1 MASFPDLRPNRRL
14 AKAES
19 TAAPGNKARLL
30 LAASTALLLT
40 ASLAVSEL
48 ATLRGAR
55 AHDAS
60 VFLTRELGPP
70 LDRASLVRLPARATP
85 RLVKPALGGKL
96 EIRDGGL
103 KVTSGHASVSL
114 RFGKARGAWRGH
126 QHGVQRKLP
135 FGSEAIVLG
144 LNRVEQSL
152 TVDERQGTRTWRW
165 RLDAVKLA
173 PRLTADGTVRFADGK
188 TDSGLRILPVVVFD
202 KRGTDITPQG
212 LRWSLERAGKT
223 RWLQLRLN
231 DADLPLPY
239 VIDPIALVAAC
250 PGGGCANSTATNATS
265 VTVTRPASVATG
277 SLMLAHVT
285 LRNNDTITAPAGWTT
300 TGNLRTSGA
309 LLEQRIYYRIATAAD
324 TAGTTY
330 QWSWT
335 TSSDGAAAILAY
347 SGTDATNPIDVAA
360 TDNAG
365 SGTTATATGLTTTQ
379 DNDMIDALYGAQGQS
394 GPSPTLTQN
403 GGQSL
408 TQEYAISSGSSPASK
423 AIATGADGTLAT
435 AGATGNKTATIST
448 STPWVAHLVALMPPL
463 AVDGAGTLTTATTN
477 VSASQTGNT
486 ITFTYTAAAG
496 GMNNGSLTLVVP
508 AGWTAPSTVSN
519 NAGYTTAST
528 GTVSV
533 AAQTITVSSLTL
545 SGGGTMTLTYGSKS
559 GGGSGATATASTG
572 AQTWQAR
579 QKARS
584 AGTLTN
590 LGSSPSITVN
600 AANGSGT
607 LTTLTSVMSA
617 SQTGRTITFTYTAAT
632 GGINNGTVTLVV
644 PSGWTAPSITSNNA
658 GYTTAS
664 AGTVSV
670 ASQTITV
677 SSLTI
682 AGGSTFTITYG
693 DTSGG
698 GTGATAT
705 ATTGAQTWQAQSK
718 STAGGSLAN
727 LGSSP
732 SITVYAA
739 DGTGT
744 LTTPTSVVSA
754 SQTGRTIIFTYTA
767 ATGGINNGSV
777 TLVVPAGWSAPSTT
791 GANAGYTTASSGTV
805 SLASQTI
812 TVSSLTIAGGST
824 FTITYGSTASGGP
837 GATATSST
845 GAQTWQAQEKST
857 SASSL
862 ANLGTSPSITVYAAD
877 GSGALTTPTTSVPFA
892 SSGNTLTFTY
902 TAAMGGISDGSVT
915 LVVPAGWNAP
925 STTGPSGGYT
935 TASAGTVSVASQ
947 TITVSSLTLAG
958 GSTFTI
964 TYGNTGSGGAGATA
978 PSSSGAQTW
987 QVQEKSTSASSL
999 ANLGASPSVTVVAPD
1014 GSGTLTTPTG
1024 SVNSVATGRT
1034 ITFTYTVAAGGISN
1048 GSVTT
1053 VVPAGWS
1060 APSTTGSNAG
1070 YTTSSSGTV
1079 SVAGQTITVSSV
1091 TLSGGSTFTITYGD
1105 TGSGG
1110 PGATAPVSAG
1120 AQTWQAQGKSSSS
1133 GTLTNLAA
1141 SPSITVNDPTAPSAP
1156 GLSFGS
1162 FTSASATGTTVYIR
1176 QGTAGGFTVT
1186 GTSSDAESGID
1197 HLTFATGL
1205 GTGWTGG
1212 GADSSSPYAGAYT
1225 FNSSATAPAGSQ
1237 DVTATNGWALTSSAT
1252 PFAVVADT
1260 TAPAVTAPTVATGYH
1275 TALSVPVTKNGGT
1288 DGGSGVDNTTST
1300 VQRDE
1305 IGLTNGSCGTFPSSW
1320 SSVTL
1325 VGGNDTTVVAGNC
1338 YRYRELLSDNVG
1350 NQGTSAASN
1359 NAKVDTTAPSTPSLA
1374 FGALSPNAY
1383 YDGSGTL
1390 YVRPSAGGTFT
1401 VTASSTDAQSGIG
1414 SYTFGTLNSNGGA
1427 NFGGSQTGDHFDYT
1441 FGASTTAPST
1451 VRTVSSTNGAGTGS
1465 ANATYS
1471 LAADTTAP
1479 SVTAPTVPG
1488 GYYTSNS
1495 VPVTKN
1501 GGSDGGSNVDASTS
1515 TLERDAAT
1523 LTNGAC
1529 GSFPGSWSTV
1539 TLSAGNDTTVTNGH
1553 CYEYRE
1559 LLSDHVG
1566 NQGTSGASNIAKVDS
1581 QGPANSIALSN
1592 VSPVGTALKNGSTV
1606 YYRGSAVGSFKLTN
1620 GVTDGE
1626 SGPASSASAALGGTT
1641 GGWSH
1646 TPSTVSTPSGGPY
1659 DSNTFSWNAGT
1670 TSTPTEVLTAADQA
1684 GNTTS
1689 SATLTF
1695 ANDSNAPAGGALT
1708 VNGTA
1713 ATGGGSSSYSATG
1726 SFPIDVRTN
1735 YTEAQ
1740 SGSESGLASSTL
1752 TRESATL
1759 TANSCG
1765 SFGSASTITGAPA
1778 QSLSTGCYL
1787 YTLAA
1792 TDNVGN
1798 SVSITTVVKVD
1809 TDNPSV
1815 SLTDPGTPVAGTIS
1829 LSATASDP
1837 STDIQQVVFER
1848 APAGGSTWTAIGTD
1862 TTSPYTASWDTTA
1875 VSDGQYDVRAVAT
1888 DETNHTNASL
1898 VASRRVDNTAPAT
1911 TIDATPT
1918 DPSNGA
1924 TPTFSFSSSEAGSTF
1939 ECRVDG
1945 AGWTACS
1952 TPETLGALGAGS
1964 HTFDVRAADAAGNT
1978 DATPASHTW
1987 TIDLTAPDTT
1997 IDSAPSNPSGNTTPT
2012 LAFSSSEPGS
2022 TFECRIDS
2030 GSWTSCSSP
2039 DSLSPALTEGSHTFD
2054 VRAIDQAGNADPTP
2068 ASHTWIIDSGAPS
2081 VTITAPLTYL
2091 NGSDTNNYVVTATT
2105 ADADVAQVDFYECS
2119 NASANC
2125 ATGAWLQFG
2134 TDSSAPY
2141 TATWSTPAFDGL
2153 KSIRAVAVDAA
2164 TNTGEDVRDIT
2175 IDRTAPTGVTVGYP
2189 NGYVTGSYAVTTNNG
2204 SDSDVNG
2211 STGSLE
2217 RRTGDLASNACSSY
2231 SGWAA
2236 ATSPDT
2242 LASGK
2247 CAEYRYS
2254 VADNAGNVALAT
2266 SVNEVKSDT
2275 AAPTTTLADP
2285 GANLRQTITLG
2296 AGASDTDG
2304 SGVNSVAFER
2314 RPAGGGSW
2322 TTIATDGSAPYSI
2335 SFDTTTVADGL
2346 YDLRSVATDVAGNV
2360 ETSPSVVANLRI
2372 DNTAP
2377 SATMLSPG
2385 DPVGGTVSLTSNT
2398 GDTGGSGIATVSY
2411 ELAPNG
2417 GSFNSQPASWD
2428 TTLLSDGLYD
2438 LRVIATDVAG
2448 NTKASTAV
2456 TTRVDNTPPA
2466 LNFTSPATGSVVT
2479 GTVSLVGSATDA
2491 SPASPPITFAYKLHS
2506 DPPSAY
2512 AVTGSSWNTAL
2523 LPSGDDLYDLRAR
2536 ATDDAANTTNVENT
2550 SVRVDNAP
2558 PTVAITAPAAAINGS
2573 LPSPTTFAAN
2583 ASDPAGSG
2591 VSQVEFFECTDQ
2603 SNDCSSGVW
2612 SPLGTVPAPGP
2623 YSVSWAIPAADGNHA
2638 LAAVATD
2645 NAGHTATAIRNVD
2658 VDRTAPN
2665 TSIVT
2670 KPADPSNGI
2679 PSFTFTSTEL
2689 GSTFECSIDGGG
2701 FAPCT
2706 SPRTVPGLTDNSHT
2720 FQVRATDAAGN
2731 TDATPD
2737 SWTWHRD
2744 TNAPN
2749 ATLDNPGSNVRQ
2761 VVTLTSAENDPPAN
2775 GYQSGIAS
2783 AAFEYSANGTTWASI
2798 GTNTSPPFDN
2808 VLWNTALVADGIYQL
2823 RIIVSD
2829 AAGNS
2834 TTDVLGSTIRID
2846 NTPPTTSQN
2855 DPGQSLRATKTL
2867 TGSASDAGSGI
2878 DHVDFE
2884 RAPTGGGSWTTIAT
2898 DSTPGDGF
2906 QASFDTTSVSDGHY
2920 DFRTAAY
2927 DVAGN
2932 QAAATPVT
2940 DRLVDNTPPDATIS
2954 SPGAYLRGAVNLTSS
2969 TSDPG
2974 GSNASGVV
2982 TVAYEY
2988 STNGGSTWQSTGS
3001 NFNSSAVPDGNV
3013 DLRVIATDAAGNITA
3028 SAPVTSFVDNT
3039 KPSTTDNAPSGWQST
3054 PVTVTLNPNDGGSGV
3069 NVTEYSVDGNPS
3081 YTVGTSV
3088 IIPAPADGSNDG
3100 SHTIAYFSVDNAGNI
3115 ETIKSTTVL
3124 IDATPPTCASCSAA
3138 DYLRGTV
3145 DLSADPDTTGSG
3157 IKSVTFEY
3165 TDAGDSTWSA
3175 IGTDTTGPG
3184 PYTASWDTT
3193 PVPDGHYDLRILIT
3207 DNADNVTTTDLP
3219 DKVVDNTAPDV
3230 ALVGAPTEGQLVSG
3244 TIGIAA
3250 SAADATSPVA
3260 AVKFYVGGSLLGTD
3274 STAPF
3279 SLNWNTTTGADGG
3292 ATIQVI
3298 VEDMAGNTATSAV
3311 RNVSVDNVSP
3321 TPTLADPGLY
3331 LSGTV
3336 SLSASSDPDTTQ
3348 ADFERRTA
3356 GGGSWVTIASDTTM
3370 PWGTSFNTSAL
3381 ADGLYDFRAIATDAT
3396 GHTGTSPIRANV
3408 RIDNTSPAGSLTS
3421 PAGGSTVGGPSVTLS
3436 GSYSDAGS
3444 GIASVHYEL
3453 RPTGGGSWTTIATST
3468 SAPFSATW
3476 DATTVASGS
3485 YDLQPVLTD
3494 RAGNTFTGATRTIT
3508 VDVSAPTV
3516 VLANPGATISGSV
3529 TLNATVTGSGATQV
3543 AFAAS
3548 PAGGASWTSVG
3559 TDTTAPWS
3567 ATFNTSLLPDGVY
3580 DIRATVSDSL
3590 GNTAFDT
3597 VTSIRVDNTA
3607 PRVVSSTPPEGS
3619 TVTSAN
3625 AIGLVTSEP
3634 ATPLN
3639 VTLDGGTTVAP
3650 VVSGSHIDFGTGTL
3664 APGAHTLSGELQ
3676 DSSGKRAP
3684 FRVHFTIWS
3693 PSGSSLAPPVNKN
3706 TSAATSTTVESAD
3719 GFAAATMPAGAWS
3732 TSGADWLIL
3741 RITPVAAPSGLT
3753 NGFGSGPEALDV
3765 TARWALAGTEVHQF
3779 NRPIGILMRTTEMG
3793 LVPATFENGQWR
3805 VIARVPSAGTLPVGW
3820 DDGFWTDGAGFHLL
3834 TKHLSVF
3841 ALLHDLRAP
3850 NAPQNV
3856 RGYLGPTGLTLRWTP
3871 GSDNSGTYDFVTVFS
3886 DSTDTGHYG
3895 VDYTTANIGSWS
3907 VGDPRIFR
3915 LKETDLAGNESAL
3928 TRPLRPV
3935 PSLIGKTPDQV
3946 AALLAPLGLS
3956 VGSISYGGT
3965 GPAGTV
3971 TGPANLVL
3979 AEEGGSIDLIV
3990 SEGGPGTRLAF
4001 KVVTAPKIK
4010 PAKRRAI
4017 GARVMVTRASRVT
4030 AQLFSPRRV
4039 KLYTWR
4045 FSVKAGRTIVKLRL
4059 PRQVRHTGVYSMR
4072 WTARSGRETVV
4083 RKLTI
4088 RLVRTR
4094 ARSTQPVQV
4103 LLAGGAATSIRGDF
4117 KLRKGRVVSSAS
4129 IEPTFDAAANRRTD
4143 VHVIVVDVDQF
4154 GVGLISDLHAVFPS
4168 AKLVALTSSPKQ
4180 MVNSLRAGASIAFP
4194 RSTPAPTLVRVIRRL
4209 LGGPAKPVRSKPAKR
4224 HIAGSSS
4231 L

>member
-1 MASFPDLRPNRRL
+1 M
-14 AKAES
+14 
-19 TAAPGNKARLL
+19 
-30 LAASTALLLT
+30 
-40 ASLAVSEL
+40 
-48 ATLRGAR
+48 
-55 AHDAS
+55 
-60 VFLTRELGPP
+60 
-70 LDRASLVRLPARATP
+70 
-85 RLVKPALGGKL
+85 
-96 EIRDGGL
+96 
-103 KVTSGHASVSL
+103 
-114 RFGKARGAWRGH
+114 
-126 QHGVQRKLP
+126 
-135 FGSEAIVLG
+135 
-144 LNRVEQSL
+144 
-152 TVDERQGTRTWRW
+152 
-165 RLDAVKLA
+165 
-173 PRLTADGTVRFADGK
+173 
-188 TDSGLRILPVVVFD
+188 
-202 KRGTDITPQG
+202 
-212 LRWSLERAGKT
+212 
-223 RWLQLRLN
+223 
-231 DADLPLPY
+231 
-239 VIDPIALVAAC
+239 
-250 PGGGCANSTATNATS
+250 
-265 VTVTRPASVATG
+265 
-277 SLMLAHVT
+277 
-285 LRNNDTITAPAGWTT
+285 
-300 TGNLRTSGA
+300 
-309 LLEQRIYYRIATAAD
+309 
-324 TAGTTY
+324 
-330 QWSWT
+330 
-335 TSSDGAAAILAY
+335 
-347 SGTDATNPIDVAA
+347 
-360 TDNAG
+360 
-365 SGTTATATGLTTTQ
+365 
-379 DNDMIDALYGAQGQS
+379 
-394 GPSPTLTQN
+394 
-403 GGQSL
+403 
-408 TQEYAISSGSSPASK
+408 
-423 AIATGADGTLAT
+423 
-435 AGATGNKTATIST
+435 
-448 STPWVAHLVALMPPL
+448 
-463 AVDGAGTLTTATTN
+463 
-477 VSASQTGNT
+477 
-486 ITFTYTAAAG
+486 
-496 GMNNGSLTLVVP
+496 
-508 AGWTAPSTVSN
+508 
-519 NAGYTTAST
+519 
-528 GTVSV
+528 
-533 AAQTITVSSLTL
+533 
-545 SGGGTMTLTYGSKS
+545 
-559 GGGSGATATASTG
+559 
-572 AQTWQAR
+572 
-579 QKARS
+579 
-584 AGTLTN
+584 
-590 LGSSPSITVN
+590 
-600 AANGSGT
+600 
-607 LTTLTSVMSA
+607 
-617 SQTGRTITFTYTAAT
+617 
-632 GGINNGTVTLVV
+632 
-644 PSGWTAPSITSNNA
+644 
-658 GYTTAS
+658 
-664 AGTVSV
+664 
-670 ASQTITV
+670 
-677 SSLTI
+677 
-682 AGGSTFTITYG
+682 
-693 DTSGG
+693 
-698 GTGATAT
+698 
-705 ATTGAQTWQAQSK
+705 
-718 STAGGSLAN
+718 
-727 LGSSP
+727 
-732 SITVYAA
+732 
-739 DGTGT
+739 
-744 LTTPTSVVSA
+744 
-754 SQTGRTIIFTYTA
+754 
-767 ATGGINNGSV
+767 
-777 TLVVPAGWSAPSTT
+777 
-791 GANAGYTTASSGTV
+791 
-805 SLASQTI
+805 
-812 TVSSLTIAGGST
+812 
-824 FTITYGSTASGGP
+824 
-837 GATATSST
+837 
-845 GAQTWQAQEKST
+845 
-857 SASSL
+857 
-862 ANLGTSPSITVYAAD
+862 
-877 GSGALTTPTTSVPFA
+877 
-892 SSGNTLTFTY
+892 
-902 TAAMGGISDGSVT
+902 
-915 LVVPAGWNAP
+915 
-925 STTGPSGGYT
+925 
-935 TASAGTVSVASQ
+935 
-947 TITVSSLTLAG
+947 
-958 GSTFTI
+958 I

-987 QVQEKSTSASSL
+987 QAQEKSTSASSL
-999 ANLGASPSVTVVAPD
+999 ANLGSSPSVTVLAAD

-1024 SVNSVATGRT
+1024 TVNSAATGRT
-1034 ITFTYTVAAGGISN
+1034 ITFTYTAATGGISN
-1048 GSVTT
+1048 GSVTAL
-1053 VVPAGWS
+1053 VPAGWS

-1079 SVAGQTITVSSV
+1079 SVAGQTITVSSL

-1110 PGATAPVSAG
+1110 PGATAPVPAG
-1120 AQTWQAQGKSSSS
+1120 GQTWQAQEKSSSG
-1133 GTLTNLAA
+1133 GTLMNLAA
-1141 SPSITVNDPTAPSAP
+1141 SPSITVNDPTPPSAP

-1186 GTSSDAESGID
+1186 GTSSDTESGID
-1197 HLTFATGL
+1197 HLTFASGL
-1205 GTGWTGG
+1205 GTGWAGG

-1237 DVTATNGWALTSSAT
+1237 DVTATNGWALTSSST
-1252 PFAVVADT
+1252 PFTVVADT
-1260 TAPAVTAPTVATGYH
+1260 TAPAVTAPTLTAGYY
-1275 TALSVPVTKNGGT
+1275 TALSVAVTKNGGT
-1288 DGGSGVDNTTST
+1288 DGGSGVDNTSST

-1305 IGLTNGSCGTFPSSW
+1305 VGLTNGSCGTFPSSW

-1325 VGGNDTTVVAGNC
+1325 VGGNDTTVVSGNC

-1359 NAKVDTTAPSTPSLA
+1359 TAKVDTTAPSTPSLA

-1401 VTASSTDAQSGIG
+1401 VTATSTDAQSAVG
-1414 SYTFGTLNSNGGA
+1414 SYTFGALNSNGGA
-1427 NFGGSQTGDHFDYT
+1427 NFGGSQAGDHFDYT
-1441 FGASTTAPST
+1441 FGATTTAPST
-1451 VRTVSSTNGAGTGS
+1451 ARTVSSTNGAGTGS

-1471 LAADTTAP
+1471 IAADTTAP
-1479 SVTAPTVPG
+1479 SVTAPSVTA
-1488 GYYTSNS
+1488 GYYTSNTVS
-1495 VPVTKN
+1495 VTKN

-1515 TLERDAAT
+1515 TLERDTAT
-1523 LTNGAC
+1523 LTSGAC

-1539 TLSAGNDTTVTNGH
+1539 TLAAGNDATVTNGH

-1566 NQGTSGASNIAKVDS
+1566 NQGTSGASNVAKVDS

-1592 VSPVGTALKNGSTV
+1592 VSPAGSALKNGSTV
-1606 YYRGSAVGSFKLTN
+1606 YYRGSAAGSFKLTN

-1646 TPSTVSTPSGGPY
+1646 TPSTVSTPSTGPY
-1659 DSNTFSWNAGT
+1659 DSNTFGWSAGSA
-1670 TSTPTEVLTAADQA
+1670 STPTEVLTAADQA
-1684 GNTTS
+1684 GNLTS

-1695 ANDSNAPAGGALT
+1695 ANDSNAPTGGALT
-1708 VNGTA
+1708 VNGTT
-1713 ATGGGSSSYSATG
+1713 ATGGGSSSYSASG
-1726 SFPIDVRTN
+1726 SFPIDVRTD
-1735 YTEAQ
+1735 YIETQ
-1740 SGSESGLASSTL
+1740 SSSESGLASSTL

-1765 SFGSASTITGAPA
+1765 SFGSASTITGTPA
-1778 QSLSTGCYL
+1778 QSLPTGCYL
-1787 YTLAA
+1787 YTLTGTDNLGNTGSITSIVKVDTSSPSAPSLTLSNPSGGLYVSGTNAWFKPTSGGSFDLGAASSDGDTGIASYTFPSAGAMGASWSASGSGASRTYSFSSGAAEPGTKSVDAANGAGSSSSSNFTVSADSTAPTTTIQCNAAACFSGTYYASAPVHVTLSADDGSGSGVEKIRYTTDGTNPSPINGSDYSGTIDVASTTTIKFRAYDNLGNEEAVGSTDVLLDGTPPNLSLTLAENPASGTQYVSGTTLFYRPGAAGGTFRVTAITDDPQTGVTSVDFPSVATVTGGSSQTSSPYREDYTWSAA
-1792 TDNVGN
+1792 TTDATGHNVVATNGASAATSVPFTLTQDSAAPTGPSITLTGATAPYFGSASVTFSLGDGNDGAGSGIDTTTRTVTRESATLTGDACGTFSADAGTYTSPDTAVSTGHCYRYSFTIADRVGN
-1798 SVSITTVVKVD
+1798 VSSATTATAKVDTAAPAVSINAPSALTGAGNQYYDAGTKTLFFRSTGAGSFSLGANVSDTNTAIAGVTFPNVSGLTGWTGSTGGTDTSSPYSSPTDYTWSSGAAEPGAKTVSASDEAANSSSDTITIADDTSAPTGQSITLTGALAPYYGSNSVGFNLADGSDNGGGAGLDLASATVTRETGTLSADSCSGFSADAGTFTSPDTSVSNGHCYRYTFRIADKVANLSAPVTTTAKVD
-1809 TDNPSV
+1809 TDNPTV
-1815 SLTDPGTPVAGTIS
+1815 SLTDPGTPVAGTIA

-1848 APAGGSTWTAIGTD
+1848 VPAGGSTWTPIGTD
-1862 TTSPYTASWDTTA
+1862 TTSPYTTSWDTTA

-1888 DETNHTNASL
+1888 DKANNTNTSF
-1898 VASRRVDNTAPAT
+1898 VASRRVDNAAPTT
-1911 TIDATPT
+1911 TIDAMPT
-1918 DPSNGA
+1918 DPSNDT
-1924 TPTFSFSSSEAGSTF
+1924 TPTFSFSSSETGSTF

-1945 AGWTACS
+1945 AGWAACS
-1952 TPETLGALGAGS
+1952 NPETLGALGAGS
-1964 HTFDVRAADAAGNT
+1964 HTFDVRATDAAGNT
-1978 DATPASHTW
+1978 DATPASYTW
-1987 TIDLTAPDTT
+1987 AIDLTAPDTT
-1997 IDSAPSNPSGNTTPT
+1997 IDAQPADPSSDTTPT
-2012 LAFSSSEPGS
+2012 FAFSSSEPGS

-2054 VRAIDQAGNADPTP
+2054 VRAIDEALNTDTTP
-2068 ASHTWIIDSGAPS
+2068 ASDTWIIDSGAPS
-2081 VTITAPLTYL
+2081 VTLTAPLTYL
-2091 NGSDTNNYVVTATT
+2091 NGSDPNNYVVTATT
-2105 ADADVAQVDFYECS
+2105 SDTDVAQVDFYECS
-2119 NASANC
+2119 NASASC
-2125 ATGAWLQFG
+2125 ATGSWLQFG

-2141 TATWSTPAFDGL
+2141 AATWSTPAFDGL

-2164 TNTGEDVRDIT
+2164 TNTGEDIRDIT

-2189 NGYVTGSYAVTTNNG
+2189 NGYVTGSYAVIINNG
-2204 SDSDVNG
+2204 SDPDVNG

-2247 CAEYRYS
+2247 CAQYRYS
-2254 VADNAGNVALAT
+2254 VADNAGNVALAAPA
-2266 SVNEVKSDT
+2266 NEVKSDT
-2275 AAPTTTLADP
+2275 TAPTATLTDP
-2285 GANLRQTITLG
+2285 GANLRQAITLS

-2322 TTIATDGSAPYSI
+2322 TTIAADGSFPYSI

-2346 YDLRSVATDVAGNV
+2346 YDFRSVATDVAGNV
-2360 ETSPSVVANLRI
+2360 ETSPSVVANRRI

-2377 SATMLSPG
+2377 SATMFSPG
-2385 DPVGGTVSLTSNT
+2385 DPVGGAVSLTSNT

-2438 LRVIATDVAG
+2438 LRVVATDVAG
-2448 NTKASTAV
+2448 NTKTSPAV

-2479 GTVSLVGSATDA
+2479 GAVSLVGSATDA

-2512 AVTGSSWNTAL
+2512 AATGSSWNTVS
-2523 LPSGDDLYDLRAR
+2523 LPAGDGLYDLRAT

-2550 SVRVDNAP
+2550 NIRVDNAP
-2558 PTVAITAPAAAINGS
+2558 PTVAITAPATAINGS

-2591 VSQVEFFECTDQ
+2591 ISQVEFFECTDQ

-2670 KPADPSNGI
+2670 KPADPSNGT
-2679 PSFTFTSTEL
+2679 PSFTFTSTES
-2689 GSTFECSIDGGG
+2689 GSTFECGIDGGG

-2706 SPRTVPGLTDNSHT
+2706 SPHTVLGLTDNSHT

-2749 ATLDNPGSNVRQ
+2749 ATLNNPGNNVRQ
-2761 VVTLTSAENDPPAN
+2761 IVTLTSVENDPPAN
-2775 GYQSGIAS
+2775 GYQSGVAS
-2783 AAFEYSANGTTWASI
+2783 VAFEYSANGTTWASV

-2808 VLWNTALVADGIYQL
+2808 ILWNTALVADGLYQL

-2855 DPGQSLRATKTL
+2855 DPGQYLRGTKTL
-2867 TGSASDAGSGI
+2867 SGSAGDAGSGI

-2884 RAPTGGGSWTTIAT
+2884 RAPTGGGSWTIIAT

-2920 DFRTAAY
+2920 DFRTVAY

-2932 QAAATPVT
+2932 QAAATPVS

-2974 GSNASGVV
+2974 GSNASGIV

-3013 DLRVIATDAAGNITA
+3013 DLRVVATDAAGNLTA
-3028 SAPVTSFVDNT
+3028 SAPATSFVDNT

-3088 IIPAPADGSNDG
+3088 VIPAPADGSNDG

-3124 IDATPPTCASCSAA
+3124 IDATPPTCAACSAA

-3157 IKSVTFEY
+3157 IKAVTFEY
-3165 TDAGDSTWSA
+3165 TDAGGSTWTT
-3175 IGTDTTGPG
+3175 IGSDTTGPG
-3184 PYTASWDTT
+3184 PYAASWDTT
-3193 PVPDGHYDLRILIT
+3193 PVPDGQYDLRILIT
-3207 DNADNVTTTDLP
+3207 DNADNITTTDLP

-3230 ALVGAPTEGQLVSG
+3230 AIVGAPTEGQLVSG
-3244 TIGIAA
+3244 TVGIAA
-3250 SAADATSPVA
+3250 SASDATSPVA
-3260 AVKFYVGGSLLGTD
+3260 SVKFYVGGSLLGTD

-3279 SLNWNTTTGADGG
+3279 SLNWNTMTGADGG
-3292 ATIQVI
+3292 ATIQV
-3298 VEDMAGNTATSAV
+3298 VVADMAGNTTTSAV

-3321 TPTLADPGLY
+3321 TPTLADPGQY
-3331 LSGTV
+3331 LNGSV

-3348 ADFERRTA
+3348 VDFERRTA
-3356 GGGSWVTIASDTTM
+3356 GGGSWVTIASDTTA
-3370 PWGTSFNTSAL
+3370 PWGTSLDTTAL

-3408 RIDNTSPAGSLTS
+3408 RVDNTSPAGSLTS
-3421 PAGGSTVGGPSVTLS
+3421 PAGGATVGGPSVTLS

-3444 GIASVHYEL
+3444 GVASVRYEL
-3453 RPTGGGSWTTIATST
+3453 RPTGGGSWTAIATST

-3476 DATTVASGS
+3476 DATTVVSGS
-3485 YDLQPVLTD
+3485 YDLQPVLSD
-3494 RAGNTFTGATRTIT
+3494 RAGNTFTGALRTIT

-3543 AFAAS
+3543 SFATS
-3548 PAGGASWTSVG
+3548 PAGGASWSSVG
-3559 TDTTAPWS
+3559 TDTSAPWS
-3567 ATFNTSLLPDGVY
+3567 TTFNTSLLPDGVY

-3590 GNTAFDT
+3590 GNTSFDT
-3597 VTSIRVDNTA
+3597 VTSIRVDNAA
-3607 PRVVSSTPPEGS
+3607 PRVVSSTPAEGS
-3619 TVTSAN
+3619 TVSSAN

-3639 VTLDGGTTVAP
+3639 VTLDGGATVAP
-3650 VVSGSHIDFGTGTL
+3650 VVSGTHIDFGTGTL
-3664 APGAHTLSGELQ
+3664 SVGAHTLSGEVQ

-3684 FRVHFTIWS
+3684 FRVHFTVWS
-3693 PSGSSLAPPVNKN
+3693 ASGSSLAPPVNKN
-3706 TSAATSTTVESAD
+3706 TSSATSTTVESAD
-3719 GFAAATMPAGAWS
+3719 GFAAATMSAGAWS

-3779 NRPIGILMRTTEMG
+3779 NRPIGILMRTTEKG
-3793 LVPATFENGQWR
+3793 LVPATFENSQWR
-3805 VIARVPSAGTLPVGW
+3805 VIARVPSAGTLPAGW

-3834 TKHLSVF
+3834 TRHLSVF
-3841 ALLHDLRAP
+3841 ALLHDLQPP

-3856 RGYLGPTGLTLRWTP
+3856 RGYLGPMGLTLRWTP

-3895 VDYTTANIGSWS
+3895 VDYTTASIGSWS

-3915 LKETDLAGNESAL
+3915 LKETDLAGNESQL

-3956 VGSISYGGT
+3956 VGSITYGGT

-3990 SEGGPGTRLAF
+3990 SQGGAGTRLAF

-4010 PAKRRAI
+4010 PAKRRSI
-4017 GARVMVTRASRVT
+4017 GARVTVTRGSRLT
-4030 AQLFSPRRV
+4030 AELFSPRRV

-4059 PRQVRHTGVYSMR
+4059 PRQVRRTGVYTMR
-4072 WTARSGRETVV
+4072 WTARSGRETVA

-4103 LLAGGAATSIRGDF
+4103 LLAGGAATSIRGSF
-4117 KLRKGRVVSSAS
+4117 TLRKGRVVSSAS

-4168 AKLVALTSSPKQ
+4168 AKLVALTSSPKL

-4194 RSTPAPTLVRVIRRL
+4194 RSTPAPTLVRVIQRL
-4209 LGGPAKPVRSKPAKR
+4209 LGSPAKPVRSKPAKR
-4224 HIAGSSS
+4224 HTVGGSR
-4231 L
+4231 

>member
-1 MASFPDLRPNRRL
+1 
-14 AKAES
+14 
-19 TAAPGNKARLL
+19 
-30 LAASTALLLT
+30 
-40 ASLAVSEL
+40 VS
-48 ATLRGAR
+48 
-55 AHDAS
+55 
-60 VFLTRELGPP
+60 
-70 LDRASLVRLPARATP
+70 
-85 RLVKPALGGKL
+85 
-96 EIRDGGL
+96 
-103 KVTSGHASVSL
+103 
-114 RFGKARGAWRGH
+114 
-126 QHGVQRKLP
+126 
-135 FGSEAIVLG
+135 
-144 LNRVEQSL
+144 
-152 TVDERQGTRTWRW
+152 
-165 RLDAVKLA
+165 
-173 PRLTADGTVRFADGK
+173 
-188 TDSGLRILPVVVFD
+188 
-202 KRGTDITPQG
+202 
-212 LRWSLERAGKT
+212 
-223 RWLQLRLN
+223 
-231 DADLPLPY
+231 
-239 VIDPIALVAAC
+239 
-250 PGGGCANSTATNATS
+250 
-265 VTVTRPASVATG
+265 
-277 SLMLAHVT
+277 
-285 LRNNDTITAPAGWTT
+285 
-300 TGNLRTSGA
+300 
-309 LLEQRIYYRIATAAD
+309 
-324 TAGTTY
+324 
-330 QWSWT
+330 
-335 TSSDGAAAILAY
+335 
-347 SGTDATNPIDVAA
+347 
-360 TDNAG
+360 
-365 SGTTATATGLTTTQ
+365 
-379 DNDMIDALYGAQGQS
+379 
-394 GPSPTLTQN
+394 
-403 GGQSL
+403 
-408 TQEYAISSGSSPASK
+408 
-423 AIATGADGTLAT
+423 
-435 AGATGNKTATIST
+435 
-448 STPWVAHLVALMPPL
+448 
-463 AVDGAGTLTTATTN
+463 
-477 VSASQTGNT
+477 
-486 ITFTYTAAAG
+486 
-496 GMNNGSLTLVVP
+496 
-508 AGWTAPSTVSN
+508 
-519 NAGYTTAST
+519 
-528 GTVSV
+528 
-533 AAQTITVSSLTL
+533 
-545 SGGGTMTLTYGSKS
+545 
-559 GGGSGATATASTG
+559 
-572 AQTWQAR
+572 
-579 QKARS
+579 
-584 AGTLTN
+584 
-590 LGSSPSITVN
+590 
-600 AANGSGT
+600 
-607 LTTLTSVMSA
+607 
-617 SQTGRTITFTYTAAT
+617 
-632 GGINNGTVTLVV
+632 
-644 PSGWTAPSITSNNA
+644 
-658 GYTTAS
+658 
-664 AGTVSV
+664 
-670 ASQTITV
+670 
-677 SSLTI
+677 
-682 AGGSTFTITYG
+682 
-693 DTSGG
+693 
-698 GTGATAT
+698 
-705 ATTGAQTWQAQSK
+705 
-718 STAGGSLAN
+718 
-727 LGSSP
+727 
-732 SITVYAA
+732 
-739 DGTGT
+739 
-744 LTTPTSVVSA
+744 
-754 SQTGRTIIFTYTA
+754 
-767 ATGGINNGSV
+767 
-777 TLVVPAGWSAPSTT
+777 
-791 GANAGYTTASSGTV
+791 
-805 SLASQTI
+805 
-812 TVSSLTIAGGST
+812 
-824 FTITYGSTASGGP
+824 
-837 GATATSST
+837 
-845 GAQTWQAQEKST
+845 
-857 SASSL
+857 
-862 ANLGTSPSITVYAAD
+862 
-877 GSGALTTPTTSVPFA
+877 
-892 SSGNTLTFTY
+892 
-902 TAAMGGISDGSVT
+902 
-915 LVVPAGWNAP
+915 
-925 STTGPSGGYT
+925 
-935 TASAGTVSVASQ
+935 
-947 TITVSSLTLAG
+947 
-958 GSTFTI
+958 
-964 TYGNTGSGGAGATA
+964 
-978 PSSSGAQTW
+978 
-987 QVQEKSTSASSL
+987 
-999 ANLGASPSVTVVAPD
+999 
-1014 GSGTLTTPTG
+1014 
-1024 SVNSVATGRT
+1024 
-1034 ITFTYTVAAGGISN
+1034 
-1048 GSVTT
+1048 
-1053 VVPAGWS
+1053 
-1060 APSTTGSNAG
+1060 
-1070 YTTSSSGTV
+1070 
-1079 SVAGQTITVSSV
+1079 
-1091 TLSGGSTFTITYGD
+1091 
-1105 TGSGG
+1105 
-1110 PGATAPVSAG
+1110 
-1120 AQTWQAQGKSSSS
+1120 
-1133 GTLTNLAA
+1133 
-1141 SPSITVNDPTAPSAP
+1141 
-1156 GLSFGS
+1156 
-1162 FTSASATGTTVYIR
+1162 
-1176 QGTAGGFTVT
+1176 
-1186 GTSSDAESGID
+1186 
-1197 HLTFATGL
+1197 
-1205 GTGWTGG
+1205 
-1212 GADSSSPYAGAYT
+1212 
-1225 FNSSATAPAGSQ
+1225 
-1237 DVTATNGWALTSSAT
+1237 
-1252 PFAVVADT
+1252 
-1260 TAPAVTAPTVATGYH
+1260 
-1275 TALSVPVTKNGGT
+1275 
-1288 DGGSGVDNTTST
+1288 
-1300 VQRDE
+1300 
-1305 IGLTNGSCGTFPSSW
+1305 
-1320 SSVTL
+1320 
-1325 VGGNDTTVVAGNC
+1325 
-1338 YRYRELLSDNVG
+1338 
-1350 NQGTSAASN
+1350 
-1359 NAKVDTTAPSTPSLA
+1359 
-1374 FGALSPNAY
+1374 
-1383 YDGSGTL
+1383 
-1390 YVRPSAGGTFT
+1390 
-1401 VTASSTDAQSGIG
+1401 
-1414 SYTFGTLNSNGGA
+1414 
-1427 NFGGSQTGDHFDYT
+1427 
-1441 FGASTTAPST
+1441 
-1451 VRTVSSTNGAGTGS
+1451 
-1465 ANATYS
+1465 
-1471 LAADTTAP
+1471 
-1479 SVTAPTVPG
+1479 
-1488 GYYTSNS
+1488 
-1495 VPVTKN
+1495 
-1501 GGSDGGSNVDASTS
+1501 
-1515 TLERDAAT
+1515 
-1523 LTNGAC
+1523 
-1529 GSFPGSWSTV
+1529 
-1539 TLSAGNDTTVTNGH
+1539 NGH
-1553 CYEYRE
+1553 CYRYTFRIADKVAN
-1559 LLSDHVG
+1559 LS
-1566 NQGTSGASNIAKVDS
+1566 
-1581 QGPANSIALSN
+1581 AL
-1592 VSPVGTALKNGSTV
+1592 VTA
-1606 YYRGSAVGSFKLTN
+1606 
-1620 GVTDGE
+1620 
-1626 SGPASSASAALGGTT
+1626 
-1641 GGWSH
+1641 
-1646 TPSTVSTPSGGPY
+1646 
-1659 DSNTFSWNAGT
+1659 
-1670 TSTPTEVLTAADQA
+1670 TA
-1684 GNTTS
+1684 
-1689 SATLTF
+1689 
-1695 ANDSNAPAGGALT
+1695 
-1708 VNGTA
+1708 
-1713 ATGGGSSSYSATG
+1713 
-1726 SFPIDVRTN
+1726 
-1735 YTEAQ
+1735 
-1740 SGSESGLASSTL
+1740 
-1752 TRESATL
+1752 
-1759 TANSCG
+1759 
-1765 SFGSASTITGAPA
+1765 
-1778 QSLSTGCYL
+1778 
-1787 YTLAA
+1787 
-1792 TDNVGN
+1792 
-1798 SVSITTVVKVD
+1798 KVD
-1809 TDNPSV
+1809 TDNPTV
-1815 SLTDPGTPVAGTIS
+1815 SLTDPGTPVAGTIA

-1862 TTSPYTASWDTTA
+1862 TTSPYAASWDTTA
-1875 VSDGQYDVRAVAT
+1875 VSDGLYDVRAVAT
-1888 DETNHTNASL
+1888 DKTNNTNTSL

-1918 DPSNGA
+1918 DPSNDT
-1924 TPTFSFSSSEAGSTF
+1924 TPNFSFSSSEAGSTF

-1945 AGWTACS
+1945 AGWTPCS
-1952 TPETLGALGAGS
+1952 SPDTLGALGAGS
-1964 HTFDVRAADAAGNT
+1964 HTFDVRATDAAGNT

-1987 TIDLTAPDTT
+1987 AIDLTAPDTTIDAQPADPSNDTTPSFAFSSSEPGSTFECRIDGGSWTSCSSPETISPALTEGSHTFDARAVDAAGNTDANPASYTWAIDLTAPDTTLDATPGDPSNDTTPDFSFSSSEPGSTFECRIDGGTWTACSSPHTLAPALAEGSHTFEVRATDGAGDTDASPASYTWMVDLTPPATTIDSTPPDPSNDTTPTFSFSSSEAGSTFECRIDGGSWASCSSPETLGSLGAGSHTFDIRATDPAGNTDSTPASHTWTVDLTAPDTT

-2039 DSLSPALTEGSHTFD
+2039 DPLSPALTEGSHTFD
-2054 VRAIDQAGNADPTP
+2054 VRAIDQAGNTDATP
-2068 ASHTWIIDSGAPS
+2068 ASHTWVVDSGAPS

-2091 NGSDTNNYVVTATT
+2091 NGSDPNNYVVTATT
-2105 ADADVAQVDFYECS
+2105 PDTDVAQVDFYECS

-2141 TATWSTPAFDGL
+2141 AATWSTPAFDGL
-2153 KSIRAVAVDAA
+2153 RSIRAGAVDAA
-2164 TNTGEDVRDIT
+2164 TNTGADIRDIT

-2189 NGYVTGSYAVTTNNG
+2189 NGYVTGSYAVTTNDG
-2204 SDSDVNG
+2204 SDPDVNG
-2211 STGSLE
+2211 STGLLE
-2217 RRTGDLASNACSSY
+2217 RRTGDLANNACSTY
-2231 SGWAA
+2231 SGWAG

-2247 CAEYRYS
+2247 CAQYRYS
-2254 VADNAGNVALAT
+2254 VADNAGNVTLAT
-2266 SVNEVKSDT
+2266 SANEAKSDT

-2285 GANLRQTITLG
+2285 GANLHQTITLG

-2314 RPAGGGSW
+2314 KPAGGGSW
-2322 TTIATDGSAPYSI
+2322 TTVATDGSAPYSI

-2346 YDLRSVATDVAGNV
+2346 YDFRAVATDVAGNV
-2360 ETSPSVVANLRI
+2360 DTSPSVVANRRI

-2385 DPVGGTVSLTSNT
+2385 NPVGGTVALTSNT

-2428 TTLLSDGLYD
+2428 TTLVSDGLYD

-2448 NTKASTAV
+2448 NTKTSPAV

-2512 AVTGSSWNTAL
+2512 AATGSSWNTVS
-2523 LPSGDDLYDLRAR
+2523 LPAGDGLYDLRAR

-2550 SVRVDNAP
+2550 SIRVDNAP

-2623 YSVSWAIPAADGNHA
+2623 YSVSWAIPAADGNHP

-2670 KPADPSNGI
+2670 KPADPSNGT
-2679 PSFTFTSTEL
+2679 PSFTFTSTEP

-2706 SPRTVPGLTDNSHT
+2706 SPHTAPGLTDNSHT

-2749 ATLDNPGSNVRQ
+2749 ATLNNPGNNVRQ

-2783 AAFEYSANGTTWASI
+2783 VAFEYSANGTIWASI
-2798 GTNTSPPFDN
+2798 GTNTSAPFDN
-2808 VLWNTALVADGIYQL
+2808 VLWNTALVTDGVYQL

-2855 DPGQSLRATKTL
+2855 DPGQYLRATKTL

-2920 DFRTAAY
+2920 DFRTVAY

-2932 QAAATPVT
+2932 QAAATPVS

-2954 SPGAYLRGAVNLTSS
+2954 SPGPYLRGAVNLTSS

-3013 DLRVIATDAAGNITA
+3013 DLRVVATDAAGNVSA
-3028 SAPVTSFVDNT
+3028 SAPATSFVDNT

-3088 IIPAPADGSNDG
+3088 AIPAPADGSNDG

-3124 IDATPPTCASCSAA
+3124 IDATPPTCPSCAAA

-3165 TDAGDSTWSA
+3165 TDAGGSTWTA

-3193 PVPDGHYDLRILIT
+3193 AVPDGHYDLRILIT

-3250 SAADATSPVA
+3250 SASDATSPVA
-3260 AVKFYVGGSLLGTD
+3260 SVKFYVRGALLGTD

-3279 SLNWNTTTGADGG
+3279 SLNWDTTTGADGG
-3292 ATIQVI
+3292 ATIQVV
-3298 VEDMAGNTATSAV
+3298 VEDMAGNTTTSAV

-3321 TPTLADPGLY
+3321 TPNLADPGQY
-3331 LSGTV
+3331 LNGTV

-3348 ADFERRTA
+3348 VDFERRTA
-3356 GGGSWVTIASDTTM
+3356 GGGSWVTIASDTTT
-3370 PWGTSFNTSAL
+3370 PWGTSLDTTAL

-3408 RIDNTSPAGSLTS
+3408 RVDNTSPAGSLTS
-3421 PAGGSTVGGPSVTLS
+3421 PAGGATVGGPSVTLS

-3444 GIASVHYEL
+3444 GIASVRYEL
-3453 RPTGGGSWTTIATST
+3453 RPTGGGSWATIATST
-3468 SAPFSATW
+3468 SAPFGATW

-3494 RAGNTFTGATRTIT
+3494 RAGNTFTGTMRTIT

-3516 VLANPGATISGSV
+3516 ALANPGATISGSV

-3543 AFAAS
+3543 SFATS
-3548 PAGGASWTSVG
+3548 PAGGASWSSVG
-3559 TDTTAPWS
+3559 TDTSAPWS

-3590 GNTAFDT
+3590 GNTSFDT

-3607 PRVVSSTPPEGS
+3607 PRVVSSTPVEGS
-3619 TVTSAN
+3619 TVSSAN

-3639 VTLDGGTTVAP
+3639 VTLDGGATVAP
-3650 VVSGSHIDFGTGTL
+3650 VVSGTHIDFGTGTL
-3664 APGAHTLSGELQ
+3664 SPGAHTLSGELQ

-3684 FRVHFTIWS
+3684 FRVHFTVWS
-3693 PSGSSLAPPVNKN
+3693 ASGSSLAPPVNKN

-3779 NRPIGILMRTTEMG
+3779 TRPIGILMRTTEKG

-3805 VIARVPSAGTLPVGW
+3805 VIARVPSAGTLPTGW
-3820 DDGFWTDGAGFHLL
+3820 DDGFWTDGSGFHLL
-3834 TKHLSVF
+3834 TRHLSVF
-3841 ALLHDLRAP
+3841 ALLHDLQAP

-3895 VDYTTANIGSWS
+3895 VDYTTASIGSWS

-3956 VGSISYGGT
+3956 VGTITYGGT

-3990 SEGGPGTRLAF
+3990 SQGGAGTRLAF

-4010 PAKRRAI
+4010 PAKRRSI

-4030 AQLFSPRRV
+4030 AQLFSPKRV

-4059 PRQVRHTGVYSMR
+4059 PRQVRRTGVYTMR
-4072 WTARSGRETVV
+4072 WTARSGRETVA

-4088 RLVRTR
+4088 RFVRTR

-4103 LLAGGAATSIRGDF
+4103 LLAGGAATSIRGNF
-4117 KLRKGRVVSSAS
+4117 TLRKGRVVSSAS

-4154 GVGLISDLHAVFPS
+4154 GIGLISDLHAVFPS
-4168 AKLVALTSSPKQ
+4168 AKLVALTSSPKS
-4180 MVNSLRAGASIAFP
+4180 MVDSLRAGASIAFP
-4194 RSTPAPTLVRVIRRL
+4194 RATAAQTLVRVIQRL
-4209 LGGPAKPVRSKPAKR
+4209 LGGPARPVRSKPAKR
-4224 HIAGSSS
+4224 HTAGGSG